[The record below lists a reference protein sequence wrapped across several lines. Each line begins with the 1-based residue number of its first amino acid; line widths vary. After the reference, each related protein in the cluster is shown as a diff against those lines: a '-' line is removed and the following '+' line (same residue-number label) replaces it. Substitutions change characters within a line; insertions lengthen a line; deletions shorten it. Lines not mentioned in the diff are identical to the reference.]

1 MLDPKI
7 FKLIMDKDF
16 LAMSPLE
23 LRPFKW
29 ASLQAYES
37 PYVRARMQEY
47 NSKFDLIHWMSFWT
61 EKERIVSPF
70 DGNIEFEKLKNKSSE
85 AHQKVFEFLFDR
97 EILKKKLHFGYDIY
111 NAIDYYIISQHCDK
125 FDVTLDFGSGY
136 GRLAAMFSF
145 KENQKTY
152 ISVDCIES
160 TYILQNLF
168 LSLLKPQNFHEYFD
182 YEFLNKKIKI
192 KQKNCIYHIPTW
204 KMKIIEKES
213 VDLITSVFVL
223 PEINE
228 FALKNFIN
236 ESQRVIKRNGYL
248 YIRDHLYQTGEKN
261 HKGAH
266 KLNTEKELTE
276 NGFKLIFKSDYKDNI
291 DIYGTPRIY
300 KKL

>member
-7 FKLIMDKDF
+7 FKLIMDRDF
-16 LAMSPLE
+16 IAMSPLE
-23 LRPFKW
+23 LRPFMW
-29 ASLQAYES
+29 ASLQAYDS

-61 EKERIVSPF
+61 EKERVISPF
-70 DGNIEFEKLKNKSSE
+70 DGKEKYEKFKKKSSE
-85 AHQKVFEFLFDR
+85 AHQKVFKYLFDK

-111 NAIDYYIISQHCDK
+111 NAIDYYIISQNCDN
-125 FDVTLDFGSGY
+125 FNVTLDFGSGY

-145 KENQKTY
+145 KENQKTF

-182 YEFLNKKIKI
+182 YEFLNKKINI
-192 KQKNCIYHIPTW
+192 KQKNSIFHIPTW
-204 KMKIIEKES
+204 RMNIVENES

-228 FALKNFIN
+228 FALNNFIT
-236 ESQRVIKRNGYL
+236 ESKRILKKNGFIYV
-248 YIRDHLYQTGEKN
+248 RDHLYQTGEKN

-266 KLNTEKELTE
+266 KLNTEKELRK
-276 NGFKLIFKSDYKDNI
+276 NGFELIFKCEYKDNV

-300 KKL
+300 KKI